1 MSPTALHSGL
11 LVCHSC
17 NLLCRPLPNA
27 SENDCPRCG
36 EALHARKPESL
47 VRAWTF
53 LALACIL
60 YIPANMLPALEST
73 TLLSFTSA
81 TIFGGVRVFWEDGD
95 YLIAAIIFTASIV
108 IPIAKLGAMG
118 LLLASTQAG
127 STWRPRRRTK
137 IYRVVH
143 TVGRWSMV
151 DIYVAALLVALV
163 QFNTIG
169 EVSIGPASLPFA
181 AVVILTLFCSLSFD
195 PRLIW
200 DPIDNPK

>member
-1 MSPTALHSGL
+1 MSTTALRSGL
-11 LVCHSC
+11 LVCGAC
-17 NLLCRPLPNA
+17 NLICRPLANDGDG
-27 SENDCPRCG
+27 DCPRCG
-36 EALHARKPESL
+36 EALHPRKPESL

-53 LALACIL
+53 LVLACIL
-60 YIPANMLPALEST
+60 YIPANTLPALEST

-95 YLIAAIIFTASIV
+95 YLIATIIFVASIV
-108 IPIAKLGAMG
+108 IPIAKLAAMA
-118 LLLASTQAG
+118 LLLASTQAR
-127 STWRPRRRTK
+127 STWLPKRRTY

-163 QFNTIG
+163 QFNTVG

-181 AVVILTLFCSLSFD
+181 TVVILTLFCSLSFD

>member
-1 MSPTALHSGL
+1 VSTTALRSGL
-11 LVCHSC
+11 FVCRAC
-17 NLLCRPLPNA
+17 DLICRPIGHGA
-27 SENDCPRCG
+27 EGDCPRCG
-36 EALHARKPESL
+36 EALHPRKPESL

-53 LALACIL
+53 FALACIL
-60 YIPANMLPALEST
+60 YVPANTLPALEST

-81 TIFGGVRVFWEDGD
+81 TIMGGVRVFWEDGD
-95 YLIAAIIFTASIV
+95 YLIATIIFVASIV
-108 IPIAKLGAMG
+108 IPLAKLAAMG
-118 LLLASTQAG
+118 VLLATVQAR
-127 STWRPRRRTK
+127 STWLPRRRAR

-151 DIYVAALLVALV
+151 DIYVGGLLVALV

-200 DPIDNPK
+200 DPLDDPK